1 MLIYGSVTRLVSLA
15 FRQNSNDVVLTP
27 DGGTTYTATRT
38 LTLPPGDSNAELIGA
53 ASTQTLTNKT
63 LSGASNTVSN
73 ISLTASV
80 TGTLPEANGGTG
92 QTSLTGLT
100 TSLDVFTSV
109 AQGVVPASGGGT
121 ANFLRADGTWTAAGT
136 GTVTS
141 VSVTTANG
149 VSGSVATSTTT
160 PAITLTLGAI
170 TPTSVAS
177 TGTVSGTNLTSGG
190 HASQDL
196 ALAGGTMSGN
206 IAMGANKVT
215 GLAAPTT
222 NGDALRY
229 DQLGTALGI
238 ATLDAGGKIP
248 AAQLPNSVMD
258 YLGTWAAST
267 NTPTLADGTGSAGD
281 VYISSD
287 AGTVNFGSGN
297 IIFAAG
303 DWVVYSGAIWEKSV
317 NSNAVAS
324 VNGSTGAVTVNA
336 INQLTGDV
344 TATAASGSQSKATT
358 VAAIAGTTVS
368 GTTGTV
374 NVVFS
379 ASPTVTGTLSAAAI
393 SASGTVTG
401 SNLSGTNTG
410 DMRTSKSDW
419 TNANGTTKVVTH
431 SWGLAEPRDILV
443 QIWDENSQQILVDTI
458 TAATNT
464 VTLVSSQAPAATW
477 RVSILALS

>member
-1 MLIYGSVTRLVSLA
+1 
-15 FRQNSNDVVLTP
+15 
-27 DGGTTYTATRT
+27 
-38 LTLPPGDSNAELIGA
+38 
-53 ASTQTLTNKT
+53 
-63 LSGASNTVSN
+63 
-73 ISLTASV
+73 
-80 TGTLPEANGGTG
+80 
-92 QTSLTGLT
+92 
-100 TSLDVFTSV
+100 
-109 AQGVVPASGGGT
+109 
-121 ANFLRADGTWTAAGT
+121 
-136 GTVTS
+136 
-141 VSVTTANG
+141 
-149 VSGSVATSTTT
+149 
-160 PAITLTLGAI
+160 
-170 TPTSVAS
+170 
-177 TGTVSGTNLTSGG
+177 
-190 HASQDL
+190 
-196 ALAGGTMSGN
+196 
-206 IAMGANKVT
+206 MGANKVT

-297 IIFAAG
+297 ITFAAG
-303 DWVVYSGAIWEKSV
+303 DWVVYSGAVWEKSV

-431 SWGLAEPRDILV
+431 SWGLTEPRDILV